1 MNELI
6 KLVSV
11 SKVYGQGEEVT
22 ALSSADLTIT
32 RGDFLS
38 IIGPSGAGK
47 STLLHIAAGLDQ
59 PSCGEVFF
67 QGRSIYKLK
76 DKELSGLRN
85 RSFGFVFQFYHL
97 IEELDVLENI
107 LIACFQQKREYA
119 LKKAK
124 ELLKYLGLTQRE
136 RFFPSQLSGGEKQK
150 TALARALINEG
161 EVVFCDEPTGNLDHV
176 SQDIVIGLLNELNT
190 QKNKT
195 IILVTHNRELAKKAK
210 RTLEI
215 RDGQL
220 NREG

>member
-6 KLVSV
+6 RIVSI
-11 SKVYGQGEEVT
+11 SKVYGRGPEVI
-22 ALSSADLTIT
+22 ALNNADFSVC

-107 LIACFQQKREYA
+107 LTYFQEP
-119 LKKAK
+119 
-124 ELLKYLGLTQRE
+124 
-136 RFFPSQLSGGEKQK
+136 PSL
-150 TALARALINEG
+150 
-161 EVVFCDEPTGNLDHV
+161 
-176 SQDIVIGLLNELNT
+176 
-190 QKNKT
+190 
-195 IILVTHNRELAKKAK
+195 
-210 RTLEI
+210 
-215 RDGQL
+215 
-220 NREG
+220 